1 MFFIHEDLVMKIF
14 LLGNSVVKITDCP
27 SMTLDV
33 EHGHQAIK
41 QIKIMGIFKTS

>member
-14 LLGNSVVKITDCP
+14 LLRNTVVKITDWP

-41 QIKIMGIFKTS
+41 QMGIFKTS